1 MEKIVIAIDTMGT
14 DNGSAY
20 FVQGIAEAMDLYDDL
35 SFIVTGKEE
44 ELKTYIDQYGCDK
57 TRIEVVDATE
67 EITCHDAPVDA
78 IRRKKNSS
86 MVLAL
91 NAVKEGRAAAC
102 ISGGNSGALLA
113 GGQFLVGRAKGVKRT
128 PLAPLIPHRYGS
140 SLLIDCGANVDAKP
154 ENLVQFAKMGSIYM
168 KNIEGIENPRVGI
181 INIGAEDEKGN
192 ELVKS
197 TIPLL
202 RECKDINFIGSVESR
217 DIPNG
222 PADVLV
228 CEAFVGNVLL
238 KFFEGLGKMFMA
250 EIKDTLKSSVKTKIG
265 GALIYKPIKKTFERY
280 MAYKDAVEHFGLTEG
295 LSTCAM
301 PSGQQNYPAS
311 LYETIRR
318 FKTMP
323 DAFVCANDF
332 VAMDLVKALNE
343 LGYSVPDDI
352 WVCGFDDSQEASY
365 FAPHLT
371 SIHIHGQIMG
381 YTAANLLMTRIE
393 EPSLNYR
400 TVYTETNLILR
411 ESTGD

>member
-222 PADVLV
+222 PADLLV

-265 GALIYKPIKKTFERY
+265 GALIYKPIKKTFKRY
-280 MAYKDAVEHFGLTEG
+280 MADDKGGAPLLGLKG
-295 LSTCAM
+295 L
-301 PSGQQNYPAS
+301 
-311 LYETIRR
+311 
-318 FKTMP
+318 
-323 DAFVCANDF
+323 V
-332 VAMDLVKALNE
+332 VK
-343 LGYSVPDDI
+343 
-352 WVCGFDDSQEASY
+352 
-365 FAPHLT
+365 
-371 SIHIHGQIMG
+371 IHGNSKDTEVRSAIEQCRNFVKKDVTNQIIR
-381 YTAANLLMTRIE
+381 TFVE
-393 EPSLNYR
+393 EENKG
-400 TVYTETNLILR
+400 EN
-411 ESTGD
+411 

>member
-91 NAVKEGRAAAC
+91 NAVKEGRAAAG

-265 GALIYKPIKKTFERY
+265 GALIYKPIKKTFKRY
-280 MAYKDAVEHFGLTEG
+280 MADDKGGAPLLGLKG
-295 LSTCAM
+295 L
-301 PSGQQNYPAS
+301 
-311 LYETIRR
+311 
-318 FKTMP
+318 
-323 DAFVCANDF
+323 V
-332 VAMDLVKALNE
+332 VK
-343 LGYSVPDDI
+343 
-352 WVCGFDDSQEASY
+352 
-365 FAPHLT
+365 
-371 SIHIHGQIMG
+371 IHGNSKDTEVRSAIEQCRNFVKKDVTNQIIR
-381 YTAANLLMTRIE
+381 TFVKE
-393 EPSLNYR
+393 ENKG
-400 TVYTETNLILR
+400 EN
-411 ESTGD
+411 

>member
-154 ENLVQFAKMGSIYM
+154 ENLVQVAKMGSIYM

-265 GALIYKPIKKTFERY
+265 GALIYKPIKKTFKRY
-280 MAYKDAVEHFGLTEG
+280 MADDKGGAPLLGLKG
-295 LSTCAM
+295 L
-301 PSGQQNYPAS
+301 
-311 LYETIRR
+311 
-318 FKTMP
+318 
-323 DAFVCANDF
+323 V
-332 VAMDLVKALNE
+332 VK
-343 LGYSVPDDI
+343 
-352 WVCGFDDSQEASY
+352 
-365 FAPHLT
+365 
-371 SIHIHGQIMG
+371 IHGNSKDTEVRSAIEQCRNFVKKDVTNQIIR
-381 YTAANLLMTRIE
+381 TFVE
-393 EPSLNYR
+393 EENKG
-400 TVYTETNLILR
+400 EN
-411 ESTGD
+411 

>member
-154 ENLVQFAKMGSIYM
+154 ENLVQFAKMGSM
-168 KNIEGIENPRVGI
+168 KIIEGIENPRVGT

-265 GALIYKPIKKTFERY
+265 GALIYKPIKKTFKRY
-280 MAYKDAVEHFGLTEG
+280 MADDKGGAPLLGLKG
-295 LSTCAM
+295 L
-301 PSGQQNYPAS
+301 
-311 LYETIRR
+311 
-318 FKTMP
+318 
-323 DAFVCANDF
+323 V
-332 VAMDLVKALNE
+332 VK
-343 LGYSVPDDI
+343 
-352 WVCGFDDSQEASY
+352 
-365 FAPHLT
+365 
-371 SIHIHGQIMG
+371 IHGNSKDTEVRSAIEQCRNFVKKDVTNQIIR
-381 YTAANLLMTRIE
+381 TFVE
-393 EPSLNYR
+393 EENKG
-400 TVYTETNLILR
+400 EN
-411 ESTGD
+411 

>member
-20 FVQGIAEAMDLYDDL
+20 FVQGIAEAMDLYDGL

-265 GALIYKPIKKTFERY
+265 GALIYKPIKKTFKRY
-280 MAYKDAVEHFGLTEG
+280 MADDKGGAPLLGLKG
-295 LSTCAM
+295 L
-301 PSGQQNYPAS
+301 
-311 LYETIRR
+311 
-318 FKTMP
+318 
-323 DAFVCANDF
+323 V
-332 VAMDLVKALNE
+332 VK
-343 LGYSVPDDI
+343 
-352 WVCGFDDSQEASY
+352 
-365 FAPHLT
+365 
-371 SIHIHGQIMG
+371 IHGNSKDTEVRSAIEQCRNFVKKDVTNQIIR
-381 YTAANLLMTRIE
+381 TFVE
-393 EPSLNYR
+393 EENKG
-400 TVYTETNLILR
+400 EN
-411 ESTGD
+411 

>member
-91 NAVKEGRAAAC
+91 NAVREGRAAAC

-265 GALIYKPIKKTFERY
+265 GALIYKPIKKTFKRY
-280 MAYKDAVEHFGLTEG
+280 MADDKGGAPLLGLKG
-295 LSTCAM
+295 L
-301 PSGQQNYPAS
+301 
-311 LYETIRR
+311 
-318 FKTMP
+318 
-323 DAFVCANDF
+323 V
-332 VAMDLVKALNE
+332 VK
-343 LGYSVPDDI
+343 
-352 WVCGFDDSQEASY
+352 
-365 FAPHLT
+365 
-371 SIHIHGQIMG
+371 IHGNSKDTEVRSAIEQCRNFVKKDVTNQIIR
-381 YTAANLLMTRIE
+381 TFVE
-393 EPSLNYR
+393 EENKG
-400 TVYTETNLILR
+400 EN
-411 ESTGD
+411 

>member
-140 SLLIDCGANVDAKP
+140 SLLIDCGPNVDAKP

-265 GALIYKPIKKTFERY
+265 GALIYKPIKKTFKRY
-280 MAYKDAVEHFGLTEG
+280 MADDKGGAPLLGLKG
-295 LSTCAM
+295 L
-301 PSGQQNYPAS
+301 
-311 LYETIRR
+311 
-318 FKTMP
+318 
-323 DAFVCANDF
+323 V
-332 VAMDLVKALNE
+332 VK
-343 LGYSVPDDI
+343 
-352 WVCGFDDSQEASY
+352 
-365 FAPHLT
+365 
-371 SIHIHGQIMG
+371 IHGNSKDTEVRSAIEQCRNFVKKDVTNQIIR
-381 YTAANLLMTRIE
+381 TFVE
-393 EPSLNYR
+393 EENKG
-400 TVYTETNLILR
+400 EN
-411 ESTGD
+411 

>member
-44 ELKTYIDQYGCDK
+44 KLKTYIDQYGCDK

-91 NAVKEGRAAAC
+91 NAVKEERAAAC

-265 GALIYKPIKKTFERY
+265 GALIYKPIKKTFKRY
-280 MAYKDAVEHFGLTEG
+280 MADDKGGAPLLGLKG
-295 LSTCAM
+295 L
-301 PSGQQNYPAS
+301 
-311 LYETIRR
+311 
-318 FKTMP
+318 
-323 DAFVCANDF
+323 V
-332 VAMDLVKALNE
+332 VK
-343 LGYSVPDDI
+343 
-352 WVCGFDDSQEASY
+352 
-365 FAPHLT
+365 
-371 SIHIHGQIMG
+371 IHGNSKDTEVRSAIEQCRNFVKKDVTNQIIR
-381 YTAANLLMTRIE
+381 TFVE
-393 EPSLNYR
+393 EENKG
-400 TVYTETNLILR
+400 EN
-411 ESTGD
+411 

>member
-238 KFFEGLGKMFMA
+238 KFFEGLGKLFMA

-265 GALIYKPIKKTFERY
+265 GALIYKPIKKTFKRY
-280 MAYKDAVEHFGLTEG
+280 MADDKGGAPLLGLKG
-295 LSTCAM
+295 L
-301 PSGQQNYPAS
+301 
-311 LYETIRR
+311 
-318 FKTMP
+318 
-323 DAFVCANDF
+323 V
-332 VAMDLVKALNE
+332 VK
-343 LGYSVPDDI
+343 
-352 WVCGFDDSQEASY
+352 
-365 FAPHLT
+365 
-371 SIHIHGQIMG
+371 IHGNSKDTEVRSAIEQCRNFVKKDVTNQIIR
-381 YTAANLLMTRIE
+381 TFVE
-393 EPSLNYR
+393 EENKG
-400 TVYTETNLILR
+400 EN
-411 ESTGD
+411 

>member
-102 ISGGNSGALLA
+102 ISGGNSGALRA

-265 GALIYKPIKKTFERY
+265 GALIYKPIKKTFKRY
-280 MAYKDAVEHFGLTEG
+280 MADDKGGAPLLGLKG
-295 LSTCAM
+295 L
-301 PSGQQNYPAS
+301 
-311 LYETIRR
+311 
-318 FKTMP
+318 
-323 DAFVCANDF
+323 V
-332 VAMDLVKALNE
+332 VK
-343 LGYSVPDDI
+343 
-352 WVCGFDDSQEASY
+352 
-365 FAPHLT
+365 
-371 SIHIHGQIMG
+371 IHGNSKDTEVRSAIEQCRNFVKKDVTNQIIR
-381 YTAANLLMTRIE
+381 TFVE
-393 EPSLNYR
+393 EENKG
-400 TVYTETNLILR
+400 EN
-411 ESTGD
+411 

>member
-168 KNIEGIENPRVGI
+168 KYIEGIENPRVGI

-265 GALIYKPIKKTFERY
+265 GALIYKPIKKTFKRY
-280 MAYKDAVEHFGLTEG
+280 MADDKGGAPLLGLKG
-295 LSTCAM
+295 L
-301 PSGQQNYPAS
+301 
-311 LYETIRR
+311 
-318 FKTMP
+318 
-323 DAFVCANDF
+323 V
-332 VAMDLVKALNE
+332 VK
-343 LGYSVPDDI
+343 
-352 WVCGFDDSQEASY
+352 
-365 FAPHLT
+365 
-371 SIHIHGQIMG
+371 IHGNSKDTEVRSAIEQCRNFVKKDVTNQIIR
-381 YTAANLLMTRIE
+381 TFVE
-393 EPSLNYR
+393 EENKG
-400 TVYTETNLILR
+400 EN
-411 ESTGD
+411 

>member
-113 GGQFLVGRAKGVKRT
+113 GGQLLVGRAKGVKRT

-168 KNIEGIENPRVGI
+168 KNIEGIENHRVGI

-265 GALIYKPIKKTFERY
+265 GALIYKPIKKTFKRY
-280 MAYKDAVEHFGLTEG
+280 MADDKGGAPLLGLKG
-295 LSTCAM
+295 L
-301 PSGQQNYPAS
+301 
-311 LYETIRR
+311 
-318 FKTMP
+318 
-323 DAFVCANDF
+323 V
-332 VAMDLVKALNE
+332 VK
-343 LGYSVPDDI
+343 
-352 WVCGFDDSQEASY
+352 
-365 FAPHLT
+365 
-371 SIHIHGQIMG
+371 IHGNSKDTEVRSAIEQCRNFVKKDVTNQIIR
-381 YTAANLLMTRIE
+381 TFVE
-393 EPSLNYR
+393 EENKG
-400 TVYTETNLILR
+400 EN
-411 ESTGD
+411 

>member
-20 FVQGIAEAMDLYDDL
+20 FVQGIAEAMDLHDDL

-91 NAVKEGRAAAC
+91 NAVKEERAAAC

-265 GALIYKPIKKTFERY
+265 GALIYKPIKKTFKRY
-280 MAYKDAVEHFGLTEG
+280 MADDKGGAPLLGLKG
-295 LSTCAM
+295 L
-301 PSGQQNYPAS
+301 
-311 LYETIRR
+311 
-318 FKTMP
+318 
-323 DAFVCANDF
+323 V
-332 VAMDLVKALNE
+332 VK
-343 LGYSVPDDI
+343 
-352 WVCGFDDSQEASY
+352 
-365 FAPHLT
+365 
-371 SIHIHGQIMG
+371 IHGNSKDTEVRSAIEQCRNFVKKDVTNQIIR
-381 YTAANLLMTRIE
+381 TFVE
-393 EPSLNYR
+393 EENKG
-400 TVYTETNLILR
+400 EN
-411 ESTGD
+411 

>member
-168 KNIEGIENPRVGI
+168 KNIEGIEKPRVGI

-265 GALIYKPIKKTFERY
+265 GALIYKPIKKTFKRY
-280 MAYKDAVEHFGLTEG
+280 MADDKGGAPLLGLKG
-295 LSTCAM
+295 L
-301 PSGQQNYPAS
+301 
-311 LYETIRR
+311 
-318 FKTMP
+318 
-323 DAFVCANDF
+323 V
-332 VAMDLVKALNE
+332 VK
-343 LGYSVPDDI
+343 
-352 WVCGFDDSQEASY
+352 
-365 FAPHLT
+365 
-371 SIHIHGQIMG
+371 IHGNSKDTEVRSAIEQCRNFVKKDVTNQIIR
-381 YTAANLLMTRIE
+381 TFVE
-393 EPSLNYR
+393 EENKG
-400 TVYTETNLILR
+400 EN
-411 ESTGD
+411 

>member
-202 RECKDINFIGSVESR
+202 RECKDINIIGRVESR

-265 GALIYKPIKKTFERY
+265 GALIYKPIKKTFKRY
-280 MAYKDAVEHFGLTEG
+280 MADDKGGAPLLGLKG
-295 LSTCAM
+295 L
-301 PSGQQNYPAS
+301 
-311 LYETIRR
+311 
-318 FKTMP
+318 
-323 DAFVCANDF
+323 V
-332 VAMDLVKALNE
+332 VK
-343 LGYSVPDDI
+343 
-352 WVCGFDDSQEASY
+352 
-365 FAPHLT
+365 
-371 SIHIHGQIMG
+371 IHGNSKDTEVRSAIEQCRNFVKKDVTNQIIR
-381 YTAANLLMTRIE
+381 TFVE
-393 EPSLNYR
+393 EENKG
-400 TVYTETNLILR
+400 EN
-411 ESTGD
+411 

>member
-250 EIKDTLKSSVKTKIG
+250 EIKDTLKSSVKTKIC
-265 GALIYKPIKKTFERY
+265 GALIYKPIKKSFKRY
-280 MAYKDAVEHFGLTEG
+280 MADDKGGAPLLGLKG
-295 LSTCAM
+295 L
-301 PSGQQNYPAS
+301 
-311 LYETIRR
+311 
-318 FKTMP
+318 
-323 DAFVCANDF
+323 V
-332 VAMDLVKALNE
+332 VK
-343 LGYSVPDDI
+343 
-352 WVCGFDDSQEASY
+352 
-365 FAPHLT
+365 
-371 SIHIHGQIMG
+371 IHGNSKDTEVRSAIEQCRNFVKKDVTNQIIR
-381 YTAANLLMTRIE
+381 TFVE
-393 EPSLNYR
+393 EENKG
-400 TVYTETNLILR
+400 EN
-411 ESTGD
+411 

>member
-44 ELKTYIDQYGCDK
+44 KLKTYIDQYGCDK

-222 PADVLV
+222 LADVLV

-265 GALIYKPIKKTFERY
+265 GALIYKPIKKTFKRY
-280 MAYKDAVEHFGLTEG
+280 MADDKGGAPLLGLKG
-295 LSTCAM
+295 L
-301 PSGQQNYPAS
+301 
-311 LYETIRR
+311 
-318 FKTMP
+318 
-323 DAFVCANDF
+323 V
-332 VAMDLVKALNE
+332 VK
-343 LGYSVPDDI
+343 
-352 WVCGFDDSQEASY
+352 
-365 FAPHLT
+365 
-371 SIHIHGQIMG
+371 IHGNSKDTEVRSAIEQCRNFVKKDVTNQIIR
-381 YTAANLLMTRIE
+381 TFVE
-393 EPSLNYR
+393 EENKG
-400 TVYTETNLILR
+400 EN
-411 ESTGD
+411 

>member
-265 GALIYKPIKKTFERY
+265 GALIYKPIKKTFKRY
-280 MAYKDAVEHFGLTEG
+280 MADDKGGAPLLGLRGLVVKTHGSSNAKDVKMGILQCVQFTEEQINEKIKENLAV
-295 LSTCAM
+295 
-301 PSGQQNYPAS
+301 
-311 LYETIRR
+311 
-318 FKTMP
+318 K
-323 DAFVCANDF
+323 
-332 VAMDLVKALNE
+332 
-343 LGYSVPDDI
+343 
-352 WVCGFDDSQEASY
+352 QE
-365 FAPHLT
+365 
-371 SIHIHGQIMG
+371 
-381 YTAANLLMTRIE
+381 
-393 EPSLNYR
+393 
-400 TVYTETNLILR
+400 
-411 ESTGD
+411 D

>member
-44 ELKTYIDQYGCDK
+44 KLKTYIDQYGCDK

-265 GALIYKPIKKTFERY
+265 GALIYKPIKKTFKRY
-280 MAYKDAVEHFGLTEG
+280 MADDKGGAPLLGLKG
-295 LSTCAM
+295 L
-301 PSGQQNYPAS
+301 
-311 LYETIRR
+311 
-318 FKTMP
+318 
-323 DAFVCANDF
+323 V
-332 VAMDLVKALNE
+332 VK
-343 LGYSVPDDI
+343 
-352 WVCGFDDSQEASY
+352 
-365 FAPHLT
+365 
-371 SIHIHGQIMG
+371 IHGNSKDTEVRSAIEQCRNFVKKDVTNQIIH
-381 YTAANLLMTRIE
+381 TFVE
-393 EPSLNYR
+393 EENKG
-400 TVYTETNLILR
+400 EN
-411 ESTGD
+411 

>member
-250 EIKDTLKSSVKTKIG
+250 EIKDTLKRSVKTKIG
-265 GALIYKPIKKTFERY
+265 GALIYKPIKKTFKRY
-280 MAYKDAVEHFGLTEG
+280 MADDKGGAPLLGLKG
-295 LSTCAM
+295 L
-301 PSGQQNYPAS
+301 
-311 LYETIRR
+311 
-318 FKTMP
+318 
-323 DAFVCANDF
+323 V
-332 VAMDLVKALNE
+332 VK
-343 LGYSVPDDI
+343 
-352 WVCGFDDSQEASY
+352 
-365 FAPHLT
+365 
-371 SIHIHGQIMG
+371 IHGNSKDTEVRSAIEQCRNFVKKDVTNQIIR
-381 YTAANLLMTRIE
+381 TFVE
-393 EPSLNYR
+393 EENKG
-400 TVYTETNLILR
+400 EN
-411 ESTGD
+411 

>member
-1 MEKIVIAIDTMGT
+1 MT
-14 DNGSAY
+14 S
-20 FVQGIAEAMDLYDDL
+20 
-35 SFIVTGKEE
+35 
-44 ELKTYIDQYGCDK
+44 DK

-265 GALIYKPIKKTFERY
+265 GALIYKPIKKTFKRY
-280 MAYKDAVEHFGLTEG
+280 MADDKGGAPLLGLKG
-295 LSTCAM
+295 L
-301 PSGQQNYPAS
+301 
-311 LYETIRR
+311 
-318 FKTMP
+318 
-323 DAFVCANDF
+323 V
-332 VAMDLVKALNE
+332 VK
-343 LGYSVPDDI
+343 
-352 WVCGFDDSQEASY
+352 
-365 FAPHLT
+365 
-371 SIHIHGQIMG
+371 IHGNSKDTEVRSAIEQCRNFVKKDVTNQIIR
-381 YTAANLLMTRIE
+381 TFVE
-393 EPSLNYR
+393 EENKG
-400 TVYTETNLILR
+400 EN
-411 ESTGD
+411 

>member
-86 MVLAL
+86 MALAL

-265 GALIYKPIKKTFERY
+265 GALIYKPIKKTFKRY
-280 MAYKDAVEHFGLTEG
+280 MADDKGGAPLLGLKG
-295 LSTCAM
+295 L
-301 PSGQQNYPAS
+301 
-311 LYETIRR
+311 
-318 FKTMP
+318 
-323 DAFVCANDF
+323 V
-332 VAMDLVKALNE
+332 VK
-343 LGYSVPDDI
+343 
-352 WVCGFDDSQEASY
+352 
-365 FAPHLT
+365 
-371 SIHIHGQIMG
+371 IHGNSKDTEVRSAIEQCRNFVKKDVTNQIIR
-381 YTAANLLMTRIE
+381 TFVE
-393 EPSLNYR
+393 EENKG
-400 TVYTETNLILR
+400 EN
-411 ESTGD
+411 

>member
-57 TRIEVVDATE
+57 TRIEVVDVTE

-265 GALIYKPIKKTFERY
+265 GALIYKPIKKTFKRY
-280 MAYKDAVEHFGLTEG
+280 MADDKGGAPLLGLKG
-295 LSTCAM
+295 L
-301 PSGQQNYPAS
+301 
-311 LYETIRR
+311 
-318 FKTMP
+318 
-323 DAFVCANDF
+323 V
-332 VAMDLVKALNE
+332 VK
-343 LGYSVPDDI
+343 
-352 WVCGFDDSQEASY
+352 
-365 FAPHLT
+365 
-371 SIHIHGQIMG
+371 IHGNSKDTEVRSAIEQCRNFVKKDVTNQIIR
-381 YTAANLLMTRIE
+381 TFVE
-393 EPSLNYR
+393 EENKG
-400 TVYTETNLILR
+400 EN
-411 ESTGD
+411 

>member
-238 KFFEGLGKMFMA
+238 KIFEGLGKMFKSD
-250 EIKDTLKSSVKTKIG
+250 IKDRLKSSVKTKIG
-265 GALIYKPIKKTFERY
+265 GALIYKPIKKTFKRY
-280 MAYKDAVEHFGLTEG
+280 MADDKGGAPLLGLKG
-295 LSTCAM
+295 L
-301 PSGQQNYPAS
+301 
-311 LYETIRR
+311 
-318 FKTMP
+318 
-323 DAFVCANDF
+323 V
-332 VAMDLVKALNE
+332 VK
-343 LGYSVPDDI
+343 
-352 WVCGFDDSQEASY
+352 
-365 FAPHLT
+365 
-371 SIHIHGQIMG
+371 IHGNSKDTEVRSAIEQCRNFVKKDVTNQIIR
-381 YTAANLLMTRIE
+381 TFVE
-393 EPSLNYR
+393 EENKG
-400 TVYTETNLILR
+400 EN
-411 ESTGD
+411 

>member
-265 GALIYKPIKKTFERY
+265 GALIYKTIKKTFKRY
-280 MAYKDAVEHFGLTEG
+280 MADDKGGAPLLGLKG
-295 LSTCAM
+295 L
-301 PSGQQNYPAS
+301 
-311 LYETIRR
+311 
-318 FKTMP
+318 
-323 DAFVCANDF
+323 V
-332 VAMDLVKALNE
+332 VK
-343 LGYSVPDDI
+343 
-352 WVCGFDDSQEASY
+352 
-365 FAPHLT
+365 
-371 SIHIHGQIMG
+371 IHGNSKDTEVRSAIEQCRNFVKKDVTNQIIR
-381 YTAANLLMTRIE
+381 TFVE
-393 EPSLNYR
+393 EENKG
-400 TVYTETNLILR
+400 EN
-411 ESTGD
+411 

>member
-202 RECKDINFIGSVESR
+202 RECEDINFIGSVESR

-265 GALIYKPIKKTFERY
+265 GALIYKPIKKTFKRY
-280 MAYKDAVEHFGLTEG
+280 MADDKGGAPLLGLKG
-295 LSTCAM
+295 L
-301 PSGQQNYPAS
+301 
-311 LYETIRR
+311 
-318 FKTMP
+318 
-323 DAFVCANDF
+323 V
-332 VAMDLVKALNE
+332 VK
-343 LGYSVPDDI
+343 
-352 WVCGFDDSQEASY
+352 
-365 FAPHLT
+365 
-371 SIHIHGQIMG
+371 IHGNSKDTEVRSAIEQCRNFVKKDVTNQIIR
-381 YTAANLLMTRIE
+381 TFVE
-393 EPSLNYR
+393 EENKG
-400 TVYTETNLILR
+400 EN
-411 ESTGD
+411 

>member
-265 GALIYKPIKKTFERY
+265 GALIYKPIKKTFKRY
-280 MAYKDAVEHFGLTEG
+280 MADDKGGAPLLGLKGLVVKIHGNSKDTEVRYDYIEVK
-295 LSTCAM
+295 LK
-301 PSGQQNYPAS
+301 SGKTAS
-311 LYETIRR
+311 LNWDESGINRSET
-318 FKTMP
+318 
-323 DAFVCANDF
+323 
-332 VAMDLVKALNE
+332 
-343 LGYSVPDDI
+343 
-352 WVCGFDDSQEASY
+352 GFDARYKGVY
-365 FAPHLT
+365 FDEE
-371 SIHIHGQIMG
+371 
-381 YTAANLLMTRIE
+381 YANGKISELDGMKID
-393 EPSLNYR
+393 
-400 TVYTETNLILR
+400 TVKLYSEQTKNPEITITQMSF
-411 ESTGD
+411 EDGDERLDFGPGVLYAGKGVGCNE